1 MRYLITGFVAVMLAT
16 SATAQDVRLDEEE
29 MDQAQEFM
37 NRFSE
42 DLPGFLQSVLGDQR
56 INANIEDGNETVV
69 YSAETEGMTVQNLSD
84 ERLEDPTLV
93 VNTSV
98 STIED
103 VYESNNTAEEV
114 RQKFNEGEITYE
126 SRGLVNQIMTFV
138 MELFI

>member
-1 MRYLITGFVAVMLAT
+1 MRYIATAFLAVMLVT
-16 SATAQDVRLDEEE
+16 SATAQDVRLDEQE
-29 MDQAQEFM
+29 MDQAQDFM

-103 VYESNNTAEEV
+103 VYESNDTAEEV

-126 SRGLVNQIMTFV
+126 SRGLINQIMTFV

>member
-1 MRYLITGFVAVMLAT
+1 MRYIATAFLAVMLVT
-16 SATAQDVRLDEEE
+16 SAAAQDVRLDEQE
-29 MDQAQEFM
+29 MDQAQDFM